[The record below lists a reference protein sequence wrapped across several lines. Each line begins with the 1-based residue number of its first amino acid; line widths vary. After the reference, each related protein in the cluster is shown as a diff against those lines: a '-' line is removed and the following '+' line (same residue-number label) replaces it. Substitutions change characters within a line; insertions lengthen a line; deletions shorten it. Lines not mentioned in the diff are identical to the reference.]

1 MGGGCES
8 IGHEEDG
15 KELKTL
21 SAVANPDSGFFNF
34 KRIFFASFNNA
45 I

>member
-21 SAVANPDSGFFNF
+21 SAVANPDSGFFKLQKNF
-34 KRIFFASFNNA
+34 FYQLQ
-45 I
+45 